1 MRKRRVLLF
10 AVIFVSISLFIYR
23 QATTLPNGELLRTS
37 TSPNGNYTI
46 MAYLCD
52 GGATTD
58 QAIRAE
64 VLDNVS
70 GKVRNIYWQYHAYD
84 AEITWLSDT
93 LVRINDVELDVR
105 TDSFDYRKDTKK

>member
-1 MRKRRVLLF
+1 MFLVF
-10 AVIFVSISLFIYR
+10 TIVGSALFIYH
-23 QATTLPNGELLRTS
+23 QATTLPVSELIRTS
-37 TSPNGNYTI
+37 SSPNGNYTI

-52 GGATTD
+52 VGATTD

-64 VLDNVS
+64 VLDDVS

-105 TDSFDYRKDTKK
+105 TDSYDYRKDTKK

>member
-1 MRKRRVLLF
+1 MKRLIVMFLAF
-10 AVIFVSISLFIYR
+10 TIVVGALFIYH
-23 QATTLPNGELLRTS
+23 QATTLPVGELIRTS
-37 TSPNGNYTI
+37 SSPNGNYTI

-64 VLDNVS
+64 VLDDVS

-93 LVRINDVELDVR
+93 LVRINDVELDAR
-105 TDSFDYRKDTKK
+105 TDVYDYRK